1 MTAPAPAPPADA
13 PPPMRLMGPVFWILI
28 VFTVM
33 CIAGGYMIAKL
44 GPDLFPTRPAAKAAP
59 AASPVLAAEVEALT
73 RRVERLEAERGRCGG
88 AGASRACR
96 PDPLQPGPARAHPR

>member
-1 MTAPAPAPPADA
+1 MTAPDPAPPADA
-13 PPPMRLMGPVFWILI
+13 PPPRLMGAVFWIAI

-44 GPDLFPTRPAAKAAP
+44 GPDLFPTRPAAKAQP

-73 RRVERLEAERGRCGG
+73 RRVERLEAERGRCG
-88 AGASRACR
+88 AAATTRACR
-96 PDPLQPGPARAHPR
+96 TDPPATAHPH